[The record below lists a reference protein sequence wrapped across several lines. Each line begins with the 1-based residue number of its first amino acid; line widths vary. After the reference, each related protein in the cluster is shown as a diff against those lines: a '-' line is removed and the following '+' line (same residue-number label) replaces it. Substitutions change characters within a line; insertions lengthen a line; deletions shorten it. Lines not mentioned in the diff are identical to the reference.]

1 LASSRRFDTFA
12 AIMSPKTEAVSSD
25 RIEDSILIIR
35 GHKVILDSDLAV
47 LYGVSV
53 GRLNEAVK
61 RNRDRFP
68 VDFMFQLTS
77 EEFVS
82 LRSQVV
88 SLNLKSQIAIS
99 SSDWGGRRHPP
110 FAFTEHGVAML
121 SSVLRSKRAVRVNIE
136 IMRAFV
142 RLFLDSVNDLNG
154 AKRLNDWNGLRH
166 YEARSVQGRLR
177 RHPPADGITRAEEK
191 KNRISGG
198 RKDRRLRTTVVADH
212 FDVLR
217 ILKTCRFPLL
227 LSTARTF

>member
-1 LASSRRFDTFA
+1 
-12 AIMSPKTEAVSSD
+12 MSPKTEAVSSD
-25 RIEDSILIIR
+25 RIEGSILIIR

-82 LRSQVV
+82 LGSQVV
-88 SLNLKSQIAIS
+88 SLNLKLQIAIS

-121 SSVLRSKRAVRVNIE
+121 SSVFRSKRAVQVNIE

-198 RKDRRLRTTVVADH
+198 RKDRRLRTAVVADH